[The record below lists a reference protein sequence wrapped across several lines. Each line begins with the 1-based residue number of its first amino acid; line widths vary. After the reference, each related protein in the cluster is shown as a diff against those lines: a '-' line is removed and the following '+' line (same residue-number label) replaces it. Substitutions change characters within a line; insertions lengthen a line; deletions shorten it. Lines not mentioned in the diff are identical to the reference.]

1 MPFADPAEWRAI
13 VRRVLAQQAR
23 TLALGRALPIE
34 LDALLGDLGI
44 SVVLEPARAVGLLRY
59 SEGRWQIVVD
69 QAMQPV
75 RRRFTV
81 AHELGHY
88 LVESR
93 LDFRPTTSREYWML
107 EDECQTF
114 AAALLAPPAA
124 VGRAIGDGAGEPS
137 GLIDAV
143 ARLASLAGIAVEG
156 AARRIVEYVETP
168 TVLALID
175 LGESTGTPGSASVVW
190 LHGSKGTLSA
200 GRGRRI
206 RTHDALATVVVRA
219 RATTPGSRSSVEM
232 ESGPAVVLR
241 HRDSTALVA
250 ATPRRSAQASGVA

>member
-1 MPFADPAEWRAI
+1 MPAAIPAEPRAI

-23 TLALGRALPIE
+23 TLALGRVLPIE

-44 SVVLEPARAVGLLRY
+44 SVVLEPARALGLLRH
-59 SEGRWQIVVD
+59 SGGRWQIVVN
-69 QAMQPV
+69 QAMPPV

-107 EDECQTF
+107 EDECQAF
-114 AAALLAPPAA
+114 AAALLAPDTA
-124 VGRAIGDGAGEPS
+124 VGRAIGDWAGEPS

-143 ARLASLAGIAVEG
+143 ARLASAAGIAVEC
-156 AARRIVEYVETP
+156 AARRIVEYVEPP

-175 LGESTGTPGSASVVW
+175 LGESAGSPGAASVAW
-190 LHGSKGTLSA
+190 LHGSEGTLSA

-206 RTHDALATVVVRA
+206 RAHDALAAVLVTA
-219 RATTPGSRSSVEM
+219 RATPAGDRSSVEM

-241 HRDSTALVA
+241 HRNSTAFVA
-250 ATPRRSAQASGVA
+250 ATPRRSAQASGAT